1 MLFRSAK
8 RRFSEKD
15 LGDIAVIDDY
25 AHHPTEMR
33 ATIQA
38 ARQKFPDKKL
48 VVVFQPHTFSRTK
61 KYQKDFEEILRD
73 VDKAY
78 VTPIYASAREANG
91 DISSEDL
98 VKDIPGSEVID
109 LDNIADLTKNKN
121 SVIVFM
127 GAGDIPKYEDAFEKL
142 L

>member
-1 MLFRSAK
+1 M
-8 RRFSEKD
+8 FSSHI
-15 LGDIAVIDDY
+15 LS
-25 AHHPTEMR
+25 
-33 ATIQA
+33 Q
-38 ARQKFPDKKL
+38 
-48 VVVFQPHTFSRTK
+48 
-61 KYQKDFEEILRD
+61 EILRD

-78 VTPIYASAREANG
+78 ITPIYASAREANG
-91 DISSEDL
+91 DITSEDL
-98 VKDIPGSEVID
+98 VKNIPGSEVID

>member
-1 MLFRSAK
+1 
-8 RRFSEKD
+8 
-15 LGDIAVIDDY
+15 
-25 AHHPTEMR
+25 
-33 ATIQA
+33 
-38 ARQKFPDKKL
+38 KL

-98 VKDIPGSEVID
+98 VKNIPGSEVID
-109 LDNIADLTKNKN
+109 LDNIADLTRIRIQSLSLWVPAIFLSMK
-121 SVIVFM
+121 M
-127 GAGDIPKYEDAFEKL
+127 L
-142 L
+142 LKSCFN